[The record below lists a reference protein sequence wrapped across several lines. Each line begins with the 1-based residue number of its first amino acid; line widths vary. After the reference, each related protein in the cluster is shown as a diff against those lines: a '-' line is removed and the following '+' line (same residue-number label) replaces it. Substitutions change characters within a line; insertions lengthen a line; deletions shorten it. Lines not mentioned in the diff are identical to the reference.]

1 MVEFEGL
8 DTIIKRLD
16 KIIDADEI
24 AAQMG
29 TAALLVEDSAVQNA
43 PKDEGDLQQS
53 ITSKVERTN
62 EEITAIVYSPL
73 EYAPYVEYGTGLFA
87 EKGNGRQTP
96 WGYEDEETG
105 KTIWTRGQKP
115 HPYMRP
121 ALEDNKQNIINL
133 IRKAFK

>member
-105 KTIWTRGQKP
+105 ETIWTCGQKP
-115 HPYMRP
+115 QPFMRP

>member
-96 WGYEDEETG
+96 WLYENKDGDTVF
-105 KTIWTRGQKP
+105 TRGQKP
-115 HPYMRP
+115 QPFMRP